1 MNEYFPP
8 ALKFFEIGVP
18 GTRRVPKKKDCREK
32 EEQGE
37 GLRFRMRK
45 TFFVDVR
52 KKVEKTNNMEINN
65 CVPGRFLYFC
75 SQEKWLARLRRR
87 TRTRIS
93 GVFLIIICR
102 KNGEAITKALP
113 SLDAQ
118 TTTRL
123 NSTARNHR
131 KRTRTDRAG
140 KDAATT
146 EIRTTGRS
154 L

>member
-1 MNEYFPP
+1 M
-8 ALKFFEIGVP
+8 P

-45 TFFVDVR
+45 IFFCVDVR

-75 SQEKWLARLRRR
+75 SQEKMARAPPPQNTNKNLG
-87 TRTRIS
+87 RIPYHYMPEK
-93 GVFLIIICR
+93 R
-102 KNGEAITKALP
+102 EAITKALP

-123 NSTARNHR
+123 IQLLGTIEREPEPTVRERMLPPPKSEQQEEVYE
-131 KRTRTDRAG
+131 
-140 KDAATT
+140 T
-146 EIRTTGRS
+146 EIVQRV
-154 L
+154 

>member
-1 MNEYFPP
+1 M
-8 ALKFFEIGVP
+8 FERIYAGACA
-18 GTRRVPKKKDCREK
+18 GTCVEARIL
-32 EEQGE
+32 QGE
-37 GLRFRMRK
+37 EGFRMRTK
-45 TFFVDVR
+45 SR
-52 KKVEKTNNMEINN
+52 KKERNN

-87 TRTRIS
+87 TRTRTEEAIPLPLPLLRAS

>member
-1 MNEYFPP
+1 M
-8 ALKFFEIGVP
+8 
-18 GTRRVPKKKDCREK
+18 RKKTEMSKNDKEK
-32 EEQGE
+32 EII
-37 GLRFRMRK
+37 
-45 TFFVDVR
+45 VR
-52 KKVEKTNNMEINN
+52 AF
-65 CVPGRFLYFC
+65 PLLFP
-75 SQEKWLARLRRR
+75 QEKWLARLRRR
-87 TRTRIS
+87 TRTRTEEAIPLPLPLLRLS
-93 GVFLIIICR
+93 GVFLIIIWR

>member
-1 MNEYFPP
+1 M
-8 ALKFFEIGVP
+8 
-18 GTRRVPKKKDCREK
+18 
-32 EEQGE
+32 
-37 GLRFRMRK
+37 
-45 TFFVDVR
+45 R
-52 KKVEKTNNMEINN
+52 KKVEKNNRNN
-65 CVPGRFLYFC
+65 CARAFPLLLP
-75 SQEKWLARLRRR
+75 QEKWLARLRRR

-93 GVFLIIICR
+93 GVFLIIIWR

>member
-1 MNEYFPP
+1 M
-8 ALKFFEIGVP
+8 P

-45 TFFVDVR
+45 IFFCVDVR

-87 TRTRIS
+87 TRTRTEEAIPLPLPLLRLS
-93 GVFLIIICR
+93 GVFLIIIWR